1 MTGVTMK
8 GHYVTAMRGLRA
20 ALRAIGVLA
29 LLDRWAARSR
39 IGMWVRSLFSIYD
52 LADLLQ
58 YDVPWW
64 TFESADLV
72 SDFLDDRTDARVFEW
87 GSGASTVWLGRRSAT
102 VTSVEHDRAWADT
115 MADVLPGN
123 ASLKVVE
130 PVPSVEGVQSGVQ
143 SGKPGFEGLD
153 FSSYVEAIEATDGP
167 FDLIVIDGRARE
179 VCLERAL
186 PRLADDGLIVLD
198 NVDRARYREAID
210 KHCLGLNVTW
220 TRGLT
225 PSLPYPTRTALIS
238 RSA

>member
-1 MTGVTMK
+1 MK
-8 GHYVTAMRGLRA
+8 KHYVTAMRGLRA
-20 ALRAIGVLA
+20 VLRTIGVLA

-72 SDFLDDRTDARVFEW
+72 SDFLDDRPDARVFEW

-115 MADVLPGN
+115 MAGVLPGN

-130 PVPSVEGVQSGVQ
+130 PVPSSDGVQ

-153 FSSYVEAIEATDGP
+153 FSSYVGAIEATDGD

-210 KHCLGLNVTW
+210 KHCPDLEVTW

-238 RSA
+238 RPA

>member
-1 MTGVTMK
+1 MK
-8 GHYVTAMRGLRA
+8 KHYVTAMRGLRA

-72 SDFLDDRTDARVFEW
+72 SDFLDDRPGARVFEW

-102 VTSVEHDRAWADT
+102 VTSVEHDREWADT

-130 PVPSVEGVQSGVQ
+130 PVPSAAGVQ

-153 FSSYVEAIEATDGP
+153 FSSYVGAIEATDGE

-210 KHCLGLNVTW
+210 KHCSGLKVTW

-238 RSA
+238 RPA

>member
-1 MTGVTMK
+1 MK
-8 GHYVTAMRGLRA
+8 RYYVTAMRGLRA
-20 ALRAIGVLA
+20 ALRTIGVLT

-72 SDFLDDRTDARVFEW
+72 SDFLEDRPDARVFEW

-102 VTSVEHDRAWADT
+102 VTSVEHDREWADT

-123 ASLKVVE
+123 ASLTVVE
-130 PVPSVEGVQSGVQ
+130 PVPSADGVH

-153 FSSYVEAIEATDGP
+153 FSSYVEAIEATEGR

-198 NVDRARYREAID
+198 NVDRARYRDAID
-210 KHCLGLNVTW
+210 KHCPDLNVTW

>member
-1 MTGVTMK
+1 MK
-8 GHYVTAMRGLRA
+8 KFYVTAMRGLRA
-20 ALRAIGVLA
+20 GLRAIGVLA

-72 SDFLDDRTDARVFEW
+72 SDFLDDRPEARVFEW

-102 VTSVEHDRAWADT
+102 VTSVEHDREWADT

-130 PVPSVEGVQSGVQ
+130 PVPSADGVQ
-143 SGKPGFEGLD
+143 SGKPGSEGLD
-153 FSSYVEAIEATDGP
+153 FSSYVEAIEATDGH

-210 KHCLGLNVTW
+210 KHCPDLNVTW

-238 RSA
+238 RPA

>member
-1 MTGVTMK
+1 MK
-8 GHYVTAMRGLRA
+8 KHYVTVMRGLRA

-39 IGMWVRSLFSIYD
+39 AGVWVRSLFSIYD
-52 LADLLQ
+52 LADLLR

-64 TFESADLV
+64 TFRSADLV
-72 SDFLDDRTDARVFEW
+72 SDFLEDKPAARVFEW

-115 MADVLPGN
+115 MAEVLPGN

-130 PVPSVEGVQSGVQ
+130 PLPSSAGVQSA
-143 SGKPGFEGLD
+143 KAGFEGLD
-153 FSSYVEAIEATDGP
+153 FSSYVAAIEATDGD

-186 PRLADDGLIVLD
+186 PRLAEGGLIVLD

-210 KHCLGLNVTW
+210 KHCPDLNVTW

>member
-1 MTGVTMK
+1 MK
-8 GHYVTAMRGLRA
+8 KYYVTAMRGLRA
-20 ALRAIGVLA
+20 VLRTIGVLA

-39 IGMWVRSLFSIYD
+39 AGVWVRSLFSIYD
-52 LADLLQ
+52 LADLLR

-72 SDFLDDRTDARVFEW
+72 SDFLEERPDARVFEW

-102 VTSVEHDRAWADT
+102 VTSVEHDREWADT
-115 MADVLPGN
+115 MAGVLPGN

-130 PVPSVEGVQSGVQ
+130 PVPSTDGADGVP
-143 SGKPGFEGLD
+143 SGKSGFEGLD
-153 FSSYVEAIEATDGP
+153 FSSYVAAIETTDGS

-179 VCLERAL
+179 VCLQRAL
-186 PRLADDGLIVLD
+186 PRLADGGLIVLD
-198 NVDRARYREAID
+198 NVDRARYRAAID
-210 KHCLGLNVTW
+210 KHCTDLKVTW